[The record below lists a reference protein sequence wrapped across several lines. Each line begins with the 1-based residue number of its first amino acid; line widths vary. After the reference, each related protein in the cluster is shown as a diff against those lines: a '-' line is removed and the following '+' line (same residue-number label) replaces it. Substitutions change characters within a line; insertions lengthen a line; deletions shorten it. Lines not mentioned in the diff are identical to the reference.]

1 MPVKCSSRKFKVKSH
16 KRKNTP
22 KRVKSHCRKRSPRK
36 SRCPSGKRWKSSF
49 KRSNGVRV
57 KGHCASRKRMTQPR
71 SRKQCPDIVED
82 CPVGKMWVK
91 PFWTKNGCTDGFCA
105 TDKKYR
111 PPPVIST
118 QPVIAQPV
126 LRSPSIVTVP
136 ASPQEQEIRL
146 EAQDAQ
152 KAFEAEQERQRQEL
166 EKQLNQSRAEG
177 EPGMEGYQ
185 EMEPGMEGVPS
196 FRIFSPRQGILGKLK
211 KTAST
216 AVSKGK
222 EAAKKVEQAV
232 EKGKELQAKAESLA
246 HKATKQAEELKKQAD
261 QIQKQAEEAQR
272 KYQDVKGQ
280 VMESAQI
287 ASSTASQVMNAV
299 APSQCLYKN
308 HLRKVM
314 RKTRV

>member
-1 MPVKCSSRKFKVKSH
+1 MPLKCSSRKFKVKSH

-22 KRVKSHCRKRSPRK
+22 KRVKSHCRKRSPRR

-49 KRSNGVRV
+49 KRSDGVRV
-57 KGHCASRKRMTQPR
+57 KGHCASRKRMTQ
-71 SRKQCPDIVED
+71 SRKQCPDIVKD

-91 PFWTKNGCTDGFCA
+91 PFWTRNGCTDGFCA

-111 PPPVIST
+111 PPVIAS
-118 QPVIAQPV
+118 QPVVAQPV
-126 LRSPSIVTVP
+126 LRSPSIQTVP
-136 ASPQEQEIRL
+136 MSPQEQEVRL
-146 EAQDAQ
+146 EAQEAQ
-152 KAFEAEQERQRQEL
+152 KAFEAEQERQRKEL
-166 EKQLNQSRAEG
+166 EMQLNQSRAEG

-211 KTAST
+211 SAAST

-222 EAAKKVEQAV
+222 EVAKKVEQAV

-246 HKATKQAEELKKQAD
+246 HKATKQAEELKKQAE
-261 QIQKQAEEAQR
+261 QIQKQAEQAQQ
-272 KYQDVKGQ
+272 KYQEVKGQ

-287 ASSTASQVMNAV
+287 ASSTASQIKESV

-308 HLRKVM
+308 HLHKVM
-314 RKTRV
+314 RKRRV